1 MSYRMCVCSSL
12 AGLLVD
18 RFVGHLY
25 AAESLV
31 LLDRIPEALH
41 YLTPDTITDISSSL
55 SSREDTLT
63 SGHPHFPH
71 IHTLTL
77 TSRCCY

>member
-1 MSYRMCVCSSL
+1 MRHHTQMCVCVCTRSL
-12 AGLLVD
+12 SGLPAVHPLITV

-41 YLTPDTITDISSSL
+41 YLTPDTITDISSSFP
-55 SSREDTLT
+55 SREDTPT
-63 SGHPHFPH
+63 S
-71 IHTLTL
+71 
-77 TSRCCY
+77 S